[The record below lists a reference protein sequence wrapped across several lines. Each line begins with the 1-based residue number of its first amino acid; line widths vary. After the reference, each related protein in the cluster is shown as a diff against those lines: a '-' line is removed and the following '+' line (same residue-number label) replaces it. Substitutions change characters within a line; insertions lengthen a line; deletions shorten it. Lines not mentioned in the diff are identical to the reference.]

1 MMRLIILVCLAVST
15 LVAPGFAQP
24 AAGPAQPQTQADAGL
39 RQRLRDAIVRETLGT
54 WWGAI
59 FVVRDGGPVLVYT
72 NGFRDESSRPFDE
85 NTLFDM
91 GDLSM
96 QFTSAALLKLEQDGK
111 LSIDDPVSRFFPDAA
126 PQARSITVRHLMSHS
141 SGLSDSSQL
150 PEGLD
155 LHDRD
160 ATALAVLATQPSA
173 QPGQAWGYCRR
184 GYSVLAAIIE
194 IASQKPF
201 EQFMRDEVFA
211 KLGMTRTGFADGKG
225 LDPQN
230 AAIRVSTGRV
240 TSPGRSPLFLQPG
253 QWSWAGRGSAGVITC
268 AADAAR
274 WEQAMLSDAL
284 LTAPQRSKMVEVQ
297 KDFYALGAYVTTT
310 HRDTRRMWA
319 GGASPGYIAVSFRF
333 VDENASVFVVSNEKG
348 DADLMAFALS
358 DIIFPPLPIH
368 LEGEIFLGEKARTVD
383 LQEIPGDVSFLA
395 ARENGNIRLDIG
407 GANGGRPLSRLI
419 LSEGLARRTAAA
431 LKDTLRSTADKG
443 ASGTIT
449 TLDPRHLGVRTDGR
463 AVFSPEARLEIRSF
477 LKGQGPD
484 GQEVREDRPVLAVI
498 DPKAKGWPLI
508 VRMDTTSARTLYE
521 TLSKSINE

>member
-1 MMRLIILVCLAVST
+1 MRLIILVCLSVST
-15 LVAPGFAQP
+15 LVATSFAQP
-24 AAGPAQPQTQADAGL
+24 AAGEALPQSQGDAGL
-39 RQRLRDAIVRETLGT
+39 RQRLHDTIVRETLGA

-59 FVVRDGGPVLVYT
+59 VVVKDGATLLTYT
-72 NGFRDESSRPFDE
+72 NGFRDESARPFDE
-85 NTLFDM
+85 NTLFDV

-96 QFTSAALLKLEQDGK
+96 QFTCAALLKLEQDGK
-111 LSIDDPVSRFFPDAA
+111 LAIEDSMSRFFPDAA
-126 PQARSITVRHLMSHS
+126 PQAHSITVRHLMSHS
-141 SGLSDSSQL
+141 SGLSDTSQL

-160 ATALAVLATQPSA
+160 AIALAVLASQPSA

-194 IASQKPF
+194 KASGKPF
-201 EQFMRDEVFA
+201 DLFMRDDVFT

-230 AAIRVSTGRV
+230 TAVRVSTGRV
-240 TSPGRSPLFLQPG
+240 TTRGRSPLFLEPA

-284 LTAPQRSKMVEVQ
+284 LSAPQRSKMVEVQ
-297 KDFYALGAYVTTT
+297 KDFYALGTYVTTT

-319 GGASPGYIAVSFRF
+319 GGASPGHIAVSFRF
-333 VDENASVFVVSNEKG
+333 VDEDASVFVISNEKG

-383 LQEIPGDVSFLA
+383 LQEIPGDVSFRA
-395 ARENGNIRLDIG
+395 VRENGSIRLDVE
-407 GANGGRPLSRLI
+407 GANGGPPLSRLF

-431 LKDTLRSTADKG
+431 LKDSLRATADKDI
-443 ASGTIT
+443 SGTIT
-449 TLDPRHLGVRTDGR
+449 TLDPRYLGVDTDGR
-463 AVFSPEARLEIRSF
+463 CVFSPEARLEIRSF

-484 GQEVREDRPVLAVI
+484 GREVREDRPVLAVI
-498 DPKAKGWPLI
+498 DPKAKGWPFF
-508 VRMDTTSARTLYE
+508 VRMDTAAARDLYE
-521 TLSKSINE
+521 TLSKAVKE